1 MKNKLLIMLSKSSCG
16 KDYVVNKLVSDYNFQ
31 PLISHT
37 SRPRRPSEINH
48 LSYHFVSTNEF
59 LSMISNDEFI
69 EYRTYNTLVDNVP
82 DIWYY
87 GLSKNTID
95 KLNTSTNYVTIFDV
109 QGAKDFIEYYGR
121 ENCYVCM
128 INCDDNIREERAKLR
143 GGFSQFEWDR
153 RLASDLVIFSKDNTN
168 GLIDYYIDNDG
179 TLEELNDEVKH
190 YIDMILKEKEII

>member
-1 MKNKLLIMLSKSSCG
+1 MLSKSSCG
-16 KDYVVNKLVSDYNFQ
+16 KDYVLNKLVSDYNFQ

-95 KLNTSTNYVTIFDV
+95 NLNPSTNYVTIFDV
-109 QGAKDFIEYYGR
+109 QGTKDFIDYYGR
-121 ENCYVCM
+121 DNCFVCM
-128 INCDDNIREERAKLR
+128 LNCDDKIREERARLR
-143 GGFSQFEWDR
+143 GGFSQEEWLR
-153 RLASDLVIFSKDNTN
+153 RRDDDLLVFSDDNTKD
-168 GLIDYYIDNDG
+168 LIDHYINNDG
-179 TLEELNDEVKH
+179 TLDELNDKVK
-190 YIDMILKEKEII
+190 ILLDRLMDK

>member
-1 MKNKLLIMLSKSSCG
+1 MKNKILILISPSGCG
-16 KDYVVNKLVSDYNFQ
+16 KNYVLDYLSDYNFQ

-48 LSYHFVSTNEF
+48 VSYHFVSTNEF
-59 LSMISNDEFI
+59 LSMISNDELI

-95 KLNTSTNYVTIFDV
+95 KLNPSTNYVTIFDV

-128 INCDDNIREERAKLR
+128 LKCDDKIREGRAKLR
-143 GGFSQFEWDR
+143 GGFNQKEWLRRKDDDR
-153 RLASDLVIFSKDNTN
+153 IVFSDDNTK
-168 GLIDYYIDNDG
+168 GLIDHYITNNG
-179 TLEELNDEVKH
+179 TLDELNDKVK
-190 YIDMILKEKEII
+190 ILLDRLMDK

>member
-37 SRPRRPSEINH
+37 SRPKRPSEINH

-59 LSMISNDEFI
+59 LSIISNDELI

-87 GLSKNTID
+87 GLSKQTID
-95 KLNTSTNYVTIFDV
+95 DLNPSTNYVTIFDV

-121 ENCYVCM
+121 DNCYVCM
-128 INCDDNIREERAKLR
+128 IKCDDKIREERAKLR
-143 GGFSQFEWDR
+143 GGFSQSEWLR
-153 RLASDLVIFSKDNTN
+153 RRDDDLLVFSDDNTKD
-168 GLIDYYIDNDG
+168 LIDHYINNDG
-179 TLEELNDEVKH
+179 TLEELNDKLK
-190 YIDMILKEKEII
+190 ILLDRLRDK

>member
-16 KDYVVNKLVSDYNFQ
+16 KDYVLNKLVSDYNFQ

-37 SRPRRPSEINH
+37 SRPKRPSEINH
-48 LSYHFVSTNEF
+48 LSYHFVSMNEF

-82 DIWYY
+82 DVWYY

-121 ENCYVCM
+121 DNCYVCM
-128 INCDDNIREERAKLR
+128 LKCDDKIREERAKLR
-143 GGFSQFEWDR
+143 GGFSQEEWDR
-153 RLASDLVIFSKDNTN
+153 RLADDAKIFSDDNAKY
-168 GLIDYYIDNDG
+168 LIDHYITNDG
-179 TLEELNDEVKH
+179 TLEELNDKVK
-190 YIDMILKEKEII
+190 ILLDRLMDK

>member
-16 KDYVVNKLVSDYNFQ
+16 KDYILNKLVSDYNFK

-37 SRPRRPSEINH
+37 SRPKRPSEINH

-87 GLSKNTID
+87 GLSKQTID
-95 KLNTSTNYVTIFDV
+95 DLNPSTNYVTIFDV

-128 INCDDNIREERAKLR
+128 LKCDDKIREERARLR
-143 GGFSQFEWDR
+143 GGFNQFEWDR
-153 RLASDLVIFSKDNTN
+153 RLEDDNVIFSDDNTKY
-168 GLIDYYIDNDG
+168 LIDHYITNDG
-179 TLEELNDEVKH
+179 TLDELNDKVK
-190 YIDMILKEKEII
+190 ILLDRFMDK

>member
-37 SRPRRPSEINH
+37 SRPKRPSEINH
-48 LSYHFVSTNEF
+48 TSYHFVSMNEF

-95 KLNTSTNYVTIFDV
+95 DLNPSTNYVTIFDV

-128 INCDDNIREERAKLR
+128 LNCDDKIREERAKLR
-143 GGFSQFEWDR
+143 GGFSHEEWLRRRDDDR
-153 RLASDLVIFSKDNTN
+153 IVFSDDNTKD
-168 GLIDYYIDNDG
+168 LIDHYITNDG
-179 TLEELNDEVKH
+179 TLEELDNKIKLLLDRLMDK
-190 YIDMILKEKEII
+190 